1 MLAVGFV
8 LFAKNS
14 LLPPTP
20 PVYVNKRLLGAVMV
34 IPDVP
39 LDPEVADVPLEPDD
53 PLVPDEPEV
62 ADVPLEPEVA
72 DVPELPDVPLVPEV
86 ADVPLEPLVIG
97 TDDVHDANPVE
108 SDIRYLPL
116 EAPSVILICD
126 TVNPPSLKFE

>member
-39 LDPEVADVPLEPDD
+39 LDPLDPEVADVPLEPDD

-62 ADVPLEPEVA
+62 ADVPDEPEVA
-72 DVPELPDVPLVPEV
+72 DVPDVPLVPEV

-97 TDDVHDANPVE
+97 TDDVHEANPVE